1 MDFGLAKG
9 GGSVGDTASYAILG
23 TPSYMAPEQAGGGSP
38 RCRSGRRCLCSRL
51 DFVRSPHGPTA
62 IPRGD
67 GPRHDST
74 RHRNRSGAA
83 RRPHGESAA
92 QRGNDHAQMF
102 EGSRAKHYA
111 TASDLADDLQRFL
124 TDQPI
129 LARPVPAWEKTWKWA
144 KRRPAWAALIGTV
157 IVGTTGLIAAGIWF
171 NSRLRT
177 ERNVAVANANL
188 AEKRFQLNREAVD
201 RYFTEVSKGD
211 LLDEPGLQP
220 LREKLLKLAKDY
232 YARFVEERRN
242 DPAVRADLAR
252 SLGRLARISADL
264 KDPREAIGLHLQ
276 ALPIFQELAAAQ
288 SDDPAPQ
295 ADIAATWYELS
306 KLYRQTK
313 QTDAA
318 GAACMVIGQWTV
330 LANAYPAEPK
340 YRAELAHSYISQS
353 NLDFMLDRLGPG
365 SSRLRTV
372 ARDSQKA
379 GRGRSEE
386 RDIHP
391 RPGQGLG
398 QSRQHSCGLP
408 RMGRKQIRASASRR
422 SVSQARRRQSVPL
435 AIPQ

>member
-1 MDFGLAKG
+1 M
-9 GGSVGDTASYAILG
+9 GDTASYAILG
-23 TPSYMAPEQAGGGSP
+23 TPSYMAPEQAGGGLRDVGPAADVYALGSILYEALTGRPPFRAATVLDTIQLVTETDPVPPGDLTVNLP
-38 RCRSGRRCLCSRL
+38 RDMETITLKCLQKE
-51 DFVRSPHGPTA
+51 P
-62 IPRGD
+62 
-67 GPRHDST
+67 
-74 RHRNRSGAA
+74 
-83 RRPHGESAA
+83 
-92 QRGNDHAQMF
+92 
-102 EGSRAKHYA
+102 AKRYA
-111 TASDLADDLQRFL
+111 TANDLADDLQRFL
-124 TDQPI
+124 ADQPI

-188 AEKRFQLNREAVD
+188 AEQRFQLNREAVD
-201 RYFTEVSKGD
+201 RYFTEVSEGD

-288 SDDPAPQ
+288 SNDPAPQ

-318 GAACMVIGQWTV
+318 VP
-330 LANAYPAEPK
+330 PA
-340 YRAELAHSYISQS
+340 
-353 NLDFMLDRLGPG
+353 
-365 SSRLRTV
+365 
-372 ARDSQKA
+372 
-379 GRGRSEE
+379 
-386 RDIHP
+386 
-391 RPGQGLG
+391 
-398 QSRQHSCGLP
+398 
-408 RMGRKQIRASASRR
+408 
-422 SVSQARRRQSVPL
+422 
-435 AIPQ
+435 